1 MDVFSH
7 FVSTDYTF
15 LQLNRGGILGD
26 TIEAETE
33 TTGVFKERDGQVP
46 FNANQDTESSDAT
59 LHIRP
64 SEPFLAVLNNNLV
77 GHGVRHQDQEYLILA
92 QTTGRGG
99 TNFGAIEF
107 YRVTLRREQISES
120 DES

>member
-1 MDVFSH
+1 MDVFSN
-7 FVSTDYTF
+7 FASTPYEF

-26 TIEAETE
+26 TIESVTE
-33 TTGVFKERDGQVP
+33 ATGIFKERDGRVP

-77 GHGVRHQDQEYLILA
+77 GHGIRHQDQDYLIIG

-99 TNFGAIEF
+99 TDFGTIEH
-107 YRVTLRREQISES
+107 YRLLLRRESLSES